1 MEKAITVSGELKG
14 EGVGEWSEIVRRT
27 ERLSALM
34 GPHAAS
40 PTSPDAIIEAA
51 VREVSEVQE
60 AEKRMEAIRKEIE
73 LLESWFQ
80 GRLSDEEIQRKLR
93 LQHPPLP
100 EDLERRRRVLEEDKK
115 KWEQRLEELKASLRE
130 EFKKQWGDAAEAIYR
145 AIEVKR
151 RTGGEE
157 LEVHM
162 VAPPEGM
169 TWAQLLELV
178 GSNPESFSLRVW
190 LVTPY
195 GRTLEKKTVKQF
207 AGMLTFTRSDEDGEY
222 DVELNFEEPEEPAES
237 EKKEPSEPKEKWG
250 GEVDVTR
257 IPPLPKIGRS
267 RDDWKVWRLAAEKM
281 REAKVLLGRLWE
293 KDPEEAA
300 QVETQLEEIE
310 SQLFEGSEDVAS
322 IIKQIEEIIDEIKAE
337 VGEKEE
343 DVGEEEGAEASP
355 SDEEGIREKLGA
367 YISALYGAGRKPEAS
382 ALARRLRRTTTLE
395 GLRKIYNEVIRQALE
410 DKALHQIAVEAGLF
424 DGEERIEEEA
434 EDDTERAAGGTLL
447 RLVLLRKCSQFVST
461 YYRRRRQDVDT
472 GPFWR

>member
-1 MEKAITVSGELKG
+1 MEKAITLSGKLKG

-51 VREVSEVQE
+51 VREVPEVQK
-60 AEKRMEAIRKEIE
+60 AEKRVKAIRKEIE
-73 LLESWFQ
+73 LLELWFQ
-80 GRLSDEEIQRKLR
+80 RRLSDEEIQRKLKMTR
-93 LQHPPLP
+93 LPTQ
-100 EDLERRRRVLEEDKK
+100 EDLKERRRELEE
-115 KWEQRLEELKASLRE
+115 WEQELEKLKASLRE
-130 EFKKQWGDAAEAIYR
+130 EFKNQWGDAAEAIYR

-157 LEVHM
+157 LKVHM
-162 VAPPEGM
+162 IAPPEGM

-190 LVTPY
+190 LVTSY
-195 GRTLEKKTVKQF
+195 GRTLETKAVKQF

-222 DVELNFEEPEEPAES
+222 DAELNFEEPEEPAEP
-237 EKKEPSEPKEKWG
+237 EEKEPSEPKEKWE
-250 GEVDVTR
+250 GEVDVTK

-267 RDDWKVWRLAAEKM
+267 RDDWKVWGLVAEKL
-281 REAKVLLGRLWE
+281 REARDLLERLWE
-293 KDPEEAA
+293 KDPEEAK
-300 QVETQLEEIE
+300 QFEIQLKGIE
-310 SQLFEGSEDVAS
+310 SQLLGES
-322 IIKQIEEIIDEIKAE
+322 IDDIEKIVEELKAKL
-337 VGEKEE
+337 GEEE
-343 DVGEEEGAEASP
+343 VGEEEEDAEEFVEASL
-355 SDEEGIREKLGA
+355 SREEDIREKLGA
-367 YISALYGAGRKPEAS
+367 YIRVLSDAGRKSEAS

-410 DKALHQIAVEAGLF
+410 DEALHQIAVKAGLF

>member
-1 MEKAITVSGELKG
+1 MEKAITLSGKLKG

-51 VREVSEVQE
+51 VREVPEVQK
-60 AEKRMEAIRKEIE
+60 AEKRVKAIRKEIE
-73 LLESWFQ
+73 LLELWFQ
-80 GRLSDEEIQRKLR
+80 RRLSDEEIQRKLKMTR
-93 LQHPPLP
+93 LPTQ
-100 EDLERRRRVLEEDKK
+100 EDLKERRRELEE
-115 KWEQRLEELKASLRE
+115 WEQELEKLKASLRE
-130 EFKKQWGDAAEAIYR
+130 EFKNQWGDAAEAIYR

-151 RTGGEE
+151 GPRGEE

-190 LVTPY
+190 LVTSY
-195 GRTLEKKTVKQF
+195 GRTLETKAVKQF

-222 DVELNFEEPEEPAES
+222 DAELNFEEPEEPAEP
-237 EKKEPSEPKEKWG
+237 EEKEPSEPKEKWE
-250 GEVDVTR
+250 GEVDVTK

-267 RDDWKVWRLAAEKM
+267 RDDWKVWGLVAEKL
-281 REAKVLLGRLWE
+281 REARDLLERLWE
-293 KDPEEAA
+293 KDPEEAK
-300 QVETQLEEIE
+300 QFEIQLKGIE
-310 SQLFEGSEDVAS
+310 SQLLGES
-322 IIKQIEEIIDEIKAE
+322 IDDIEKIVEELKAKL
-337 VGEKEE
+337 GEEE
-343 DVGEEEGAEASP
+343 VGEEEEDAEEFVEASL
-355 SDEEGIREKLGA
+355 SREEDIRGKLGA
-367 YISALYGAGRKPEAS
+367 YIRVLSDEGRKSEAS

-410 DKALHQIAVEAGLF
+410 DEALHQIAVKAGLF